1 MSDFLPGPAQLLGRD
16 GPLARKVPHFAPRA
30 QQQAMAEAVAG
41 TLEAGGLLVT
51 EAGTGTGKTY
61 AYLVPVFQGSGKV
74 VISTGTKAL
83 QDQLFQRD
91 IPVVKAALA
100 SPLHVALLKGR
111 ANYLCLHR
119 LDQAGQSREIASP
132 RYAARLQQVRAWAGR
147 TRGGE
152 ISELS
157 DIPGSDPFWHQVTS
171 SAENCLGQEC
181 PAYSDC
187 HVVKAR
193 RAAQE
198 ADVVVINHHLLFSDI
213 LLRQEGFGELLP
225 QAQAFILDEAHQLP
239 ELASRFFGAALSGR
253 QLVELARDSLR
264 ALYALS
270 ADMPR
275 LEADARALE
284 QCVDAFRQALGEG
297 QRQAAWPADDT
308 PPALMAAMH
317 RLQDGVL
324 ALLEQLEGA
333 AGRDKALENCWR
345 RAQLLSSRLRLFAG
359 GAAAMEEGAE
369 EGPPETDEV
378 ERITWFETGARSF
391 TLHVTPLDFAATF
404 RASIDQYRSA
414 WVFTSATLA
423 VGEDFDH
430 FSARLGI
437 GDARTAR
444 WDSPFDYAGNALL
457 YLPDGLPEPGTPRYT
472 AAVVEAA
479 LPVLAASGGRAFLLF
494 TSHQALQE
502 AARLLTQMKG
512 FDYPVFV
519 QGTLPHNELLE
530 RFRRAGNGVLLGTG
544 SFWEGVDVRGPALS
558 CVIIDKLPFASPDD
572 PVFQARAAVMRARGG
587 NPFRDHQLPAA
598 VIALKQGAGR
608 LIRDVDD
615 RGVLMLCDPR
625 LLTKSSGRTFL
636 SNLPPMPRTRD
647 CADVARFF
655 ARETGPASMGEAI
668 GAPC

>member
-1 MSDFLPGPAQLLGRD
+1 MTDFLPGPAQLLGRD
-16 GPLARKVPHFAPRA
+16 GPLARAVPHFAPRA
-30 QQQAMAEAVAG
+30 QQQAMAEAVAE
-41 TLEAGGLLVT
+41 TLDAGGLLVS
-51 EAGTGTGKTY
+51 EAGTGTGKTF
-61 AYLVPVFQGSGKV
+61 AYLVPVFQRAGKV
-74 VISTGTKAL
+74 VISTGTRAL
-83 QDQLFQRD
+83 QDQLFRRD
-91 IPVVKAALA
+91 IPLVRAALA

-119 LDQAGQSREIASP
+119 LEQAGQARELAGA
-132 RYAARLQQVRAWAGR
+132 RALARLQQVRAWAGR
-147 TRGGE
+147 TRSGE
-152 ISELS
+152 VSELA

-181 PAYSDC
+181 PAYADC

-225 QAQAFILDEAHQLP
+225 QAQAFIVDEAHQLP
-239 ELASRFFGAALSGR
+239 ELASRFFGTAVSGR
-253 QLVELARDSLR
+253 QLTELARDALR
-264 ALYALS
+264 GLYALS

-284 QCVDAFRQALGEG
+284 QCVETFRQTLGEG
-297 QRQAAWPADDT
+297 QRQAAWPAGG
-308 PPALMAAMH
+308 PPTALAAAMH
-317 RLQDGVL
+317 RLQDGLL
-324 ALLEQLEGA
+324 ALLEQLEAA
-333 AGRDKALENCWR
+333 AGRDKELENCWR
-345 RAQLLSSRLRLFAG
+345 RAQVLGARLRLFAG
-359 GAAAMEEGAE
+359 GDAE
-369 EGPPETDEV
+369 DEQEDAG

-391 TLHVTPLDFAATF
+391 TLHVTPMEFAATF
-404 RASIDQYRSA
+404 RSSLERYQSA

-423 VGEDFDH
+423 VGEDFGH
-430 FSARLGI
+430 FSTRLGI

-444 WDSPFDYAGNALL
+444 WDSPFDYGAHALL
-457 YLPDGLPEPGTPRYT
+457 YLPRDLPEPGTPRYT
-472 AAVVEAA
+472 AAVVAA
-479 LPVLAASGGRAFLLF
+479 ARPVLAASGGRAFLLF

-502 AARLLTQMKG
+502 AARLFALLED

-558 CVIIDKLPFASPDD
+558 CVIIDKLPFAPPDD
-572 PVFQARAAVMRARGG
+572 PVFQARAALLKARGG

-598 VIALKQGAGR
+598 VIALKQGVGR

-615 RGVLMLCDPR
+615 RGVLVLCDPR
-625 LLTKSSGRTFL
+625 LLTKSYGKVFL
-636 SNLPPMPRTRD
+636 ANLPPMRRVR
-647 CADVARFF
+647 AVEEVAQFF
-655 ARETGPASMGEAI
+655 DEAAI
-668 GAPC
+668 GAED

>member
-1 MSDFLPGPAQLLGRD
+1 
-16 GPLARKVPHFAPRA
+16 
-30 QQQAMAEAVAG
+30 
-41 TLEAGGLLVT
+41 
-51 EAGTGTGKTY
+51 
-61 AYLVPVFQGSGKV
+61 VFQRADKV

-83 QDQLFQRD
+83 QDQLFRRD
-91 IPVVKAALA
+91 IPLVRAALA

-119 LDQAGQSREIASP
+119 LEQTEQSREIASSA
-132 RYAARLQQVRAWAGR
+132 RAAVRLQQVLAWAGR
-147 TRGGE
+147 TRNGE

-157 DIPGSDPFWHQVTS
+157 DIPGNDPFWHQVTS
-171 SAENCLGQEC
+171 SAENCLGQDC
-181 PAYSDC
+181 PAYADC

-239 ELASRFFGAALSGR
+239 ELASRFFGTALGGR
-253 QLVELARDSLR
+253 QLVELARDALR
-264 ALYALS
+264 GLYALS

-284 QCVDAFRQALGEG
+284 QCVEAFRLALGDG
-297 QRQAAWPADDT
+297 QRQAVW
-308 PPALMAAMH
+308 PPAAVPAAHEAAMH
-317 RLQDGVL
+317 RLQDGLL
-324 ALLEQLEGA
+324 ALLEQLEAA
-333 AGRDKALENCWR
+333 AGRDKELENCWR
-345 RAQLLSSRLRLFAG
+345 RAQIMSARLRQFAG
-359 GAAAMEEGAE
+359 GGLDGEDDEAGEG
-369 EGPPETDEV
+369 

-391 TLHVTPLDFAATF
+391 TLHVTPMDFAATF
-404 RASIDQYRSA
+404 RGSIDRYQSA

-423 VGEDFDH
+423 VGEDFSH
-430 FSARLGI
+430 FSTRLGI
-437 GDARTAR
+437 EDARTAR
-444 WDSPFDYAGNALL
+444 WDSPFDYGANALL
-457 YLPDGLPEPGTPRYT
+457 YLPRELPEPGTPRYT

-479 LPVLAASGGRAFLLF
+479 RPVLAASGGRAFLLF

-502 AARLLTQMKG
+502 AARLFARMEG

-558 CVIIDKLPFASPDD
+558 CVIIDKLPFAPPDD
-572 PVFQARAAVMRARGG
+572 PVFQARAALLKARGG
-587 NPFRDHQLPAA
+587 NPFRDYQLPAA
-598 VIALKQGAGR
+598 VIALKQGVGR

-625 LLTKSSGRTFL
+625 LLIKSYGKVFL
-636 SNLPPMPRTRD
+636 NNLPPMRRVR
-647 CADVARFF
+647 AVEEVAHFF
-655 ARETGPASMGEAI
+655 DEVTI
-668 GAPC
+668 TTKD